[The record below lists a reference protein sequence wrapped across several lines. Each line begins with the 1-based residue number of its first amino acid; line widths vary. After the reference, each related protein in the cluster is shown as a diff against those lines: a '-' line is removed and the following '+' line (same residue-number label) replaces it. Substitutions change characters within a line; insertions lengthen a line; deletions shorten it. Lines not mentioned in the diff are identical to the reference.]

1 MFASLN
7 VLKELQ
13 KHYENNPKD
22 PLKGIIWHTQG
33 SGKTA
38 LTYHLTKLIK
48 DFFSPLGKKT
58 KFYFIVDRLDLLEQ
72 AKNEFLKRGF
82 QAHEAEDKEDL
93 SQKLKS
99 SSVFENPQGNDEIIV
114 VNIQKF
120 KAPNEDPFNSAPKEI
135 ISKTELQ
142 ESIQNSHDLQ
152 RVFIIDEA
160 HRSYDPKGCFY
171 ANLIECDKTAIKI
184 ALTGTPLLEDNAQDK
199 ATKKTFGN
207 YLHTYSYTESI
218 KDAHTLTLQLEIIE
232 KSYKKSIIPN
242 KKIYFEFLY
251 YLLKYHKDNIS
262 NIGGGTTFKEVSG
275 ATLGLFKVKIPPTYY
290 EQQKI
295 ARTLSILDQKIENNH
310 KINELLHTLAYKIY
324 EYYFKY
330 KPKNAKLEQIII
342 ENPKSSI
349 MVKNAQKTQDK
360 YPFFTSGDNI
370 LSYPKAIIDG
380 RNCFLNTGGNA
391 GIKFYVGKASYSTDT
406 WCICANEFSDYLY
419 LLLSSIKTHI
429 NQSFF
434 QGTSLKHLQKNLL
447 KKYPIYMPSAHEIKK
462 FNQIIMPLLTLISIN
477 TRTSKKLEQ
486 IRDFL
491 LPLLL
496 KQQVKPQ

>member
-1 MFASLN
+1 MSKTLQDYATLINDTIQSNEINHYITTDNMCQNLGGIDTFKNINIPQGKVRSFQKDDVLLSNIRLYFRKVYRAKQKGGCSSDVLVFRAKHIDSTTLFAILSS
-7 VLKELQ
+7 Q
-13 KHYENNPKD
+13 IFTDYACS
-22 PLKGIIWHTQG
+22 GSQG
-33 SGKTA
+33 SKMPRGNKT
-38 LTYHLTKLIK
+38 HMM
-48 DFFSPLGKKT
+48 DFKIPTINFT
-58 KFYFIVDRLDLLEQ
+58 I
-72 AKNEFLKRGF
+72 AK
-82 QAHEAEDKEDL
+82 
-93 SQKLKS
+93 
-99 SSVFENPQGNDEIIV
+99 I
-114 VNIQKF
+114 
-120 KAPNEDPFNSAPKEI
+120 FN
-135 ISKTELQ
+135 
-142 ESIQNSHDLQ
+142 SIQN
-152 RVFIIDEA
+152 
-160 HRSYDPKGCFY
+160 
-171 ANLIECDKTAIKI
+171 
-184 ALTGTPLLEDNAQDK
+184 
-199 ATKKTFGN
+199 
-207 YLHTYSYTESI
+207 
-218 KDAHTLTLQLEIIE
+218 
-232 KSYKKSIIPN
+232 
-242 KKIYFEFLY
+242 
-251 YLLKYHKDNIS
+251 
-262 NIGGGTTFKEVSG
+262 
-275 ATLGLFKVKIPPTYY
+275 
-290 EQQKI
+290 
-295 ARTLSILDQKIENNH
+295 KIENNH

-380 RNCFLNTGGNA
+380 RNCFLNTGGNV

-477 TRTSKKLEQ
+477 IRTSKKLEQ

-496 KQQVKPQ
+496 TQQVKPQ

>member
-1 MFASLN
+1 MSKTLQDYATLINDTIQSNEINHYITTDNMCQNLGGIDT
-7 VLKELQ
+7 LK
-13 KHYENNPKD
+13 NIN
-22 PLKGIIWHTQG
+22 I
-33 SGKTA
+33 
-38 LTYHLTKLIK
+38 
-48 DFFSPLGKKT
+48 
-58 KFYFIVDRLDLLEQ
+58 
-72 AKNEFLKRGF
+72 
-82 QAHEAEDKEDL
+82 
-93 SQKLKS
+93 
-99 SSVFENPQGNDEIIV
+99 PQGNVRSFQKDDV
-114 VNIQKF
+114 LLSNIRLYFRKVYRAKQKGGCSSDVLVFRAKHIDSATLFAILSSQIFTDYACSGSQGSKMPRGNKTHMMDF
-120 KAPNEDPFNSAPKEI
+120 KIPTINFTIAKIFN
-135 ISKTELQ
+135 
-142 ESIQNSHDLQ
+142 SIQN
-152 RVFIIDEA
+152 
-160 HRSYDPKGCFY
+160 
-171 ANLIECDKTAIKI
+171 
-184 ALTGTPLLEDNAQDK
+184 
-199 ATKKTFGN
+199 
-207 YLHTYSYTESI
+207 
-218 KDAHTLTLQLEIIE
+218 
-232 KSYKKSIIPN
+232 
-242 KKIYFEFLY
+242 
-251 YLLKYHKDNIS
+251 
-262 NIGGGTTFKEVSG
+262 
-275 ATLGLFKVKIPPTYY
+275 
-290 EQQKI
+290 
-295 ARTLSILDQKIENNH
+295 KIENNH

-477 TRTSKKLEQ
+477 TRTSKKLE
-486 IRDFL
+486 
-491 LPLLL
+491 
-496 KQQVKPQ
+496 

>member
-1 MFASLN
+1 MSKTLQDYATLINDTIQSNEINHYITTDNMCQNLGGIDTFKNINIPQGKVRSFQKDDVLLSNIRLYFRKVYRAKQKGGCSSDVLVFRAKHIDSATLFAILSS
-7 VLKELQ
+7 Q
-13 KHYENNPKD
+13 IFTDYACS
-22 PLKGIIWHTQG
+22 GSQG
-33 SGKTA
+33 SKMPRGNKT
-38 LTYHLTKLIK
+38 HMM
-48 DFFSPLGKKT
+48 DFKIPTINFT
-58 KFYFIVDRLDLLEQ
+58 I
-72 AKNEFLKRGF
+72 AK
-82 QAHEAEDKEDL
+82 
-93 SQKLKS
+93 
-99 SSVFENPQGNDEIIV
+99 I
-114 VNIQKF
+114 
-120 KAPNEDPFNSAPKEI
+120 FN
-135 ISKTELQ
+135 
-142 ESIQNSHDLQ
+142 SIQN
-152 RVFIIDEA
+152 
-160 HRSYDPKGCFY
+160 
-171 ANLIECDKTAIKI
+171 
-184 ALTGTPLLEDNAQDK
+184 
-199 ATKKTFGN
+199 
-207 YLHTYSYTESI
+207 
-218 KDAHTLTLQLEIIE
+218 
-232 KSYKKSIIPN
+232 
-242 KKIYFEFLY
+242 
-251 YLLKYHKDNIS
+251 
-262 NIGGGTTFKEVSG
+262 
-275 ATLGLFKVKIPPTYY
+275 
-290 EQQKI
+290 
-295 ARTLSILDQKIENNH
+295 KIENNH
-310 KINELLHTLAYKIY
+310 KINELLHTFAYKIY

-406 WCICANEFSDYLY
+406 WCIGANEFSDYLY

>member
-1 MFASLN
+1 MSKTLQDYATLINDTIQSNEINHYITTDNMRQNLGGIDTLKNINIPQGKVRSFQKDDVLLSNIRLYFRKVYKAKQKGGCSSDILVFRAKHIDSATLFAILSSQIFTDYACL
-7 VLKELQ
+7 
-13 KHYENNPKD
+13 
-22 PLKGIIWHTQG
+22 GSQG
-33 SGKTA
+33 SKMPRGNKT
-38 LTYHLTKLIK
+38 HMM
-48 DFFSPLGKKT
+48 DFKIPTINFT
-58 KFYFIVDRLDLLEQ
+58 I
-72 AKNEFLKRGF
+72 AK
-82 QAHEAEDKEDL
+82 
-93 SQKLKS
+93 
-99 SSVFENPQGNDEIIV
+99 I
-114 VNIQKF
+114 
-120 KAPNEDPFNSAPKEI
+120 FN
-135 ISKTELQ
+135 
-142 ESIQNSHDLQ
+142 SIQN
-152 RVFIIDEA
+152 
-160 HRSYDPKGCFY
+160 
-171 ANLIECDKTAIKI
+171 
-184 ALTGTPLLEDNAQDK
+184 
-199 ATKKTFGN
+199 
-207 YLHTYSYTESI
+207 
-218 KDAHTLTLQLEIIE
+218 
-232 KSYKKSIIPN
+232 
-242 KKIYFEFLY
+242 
-251 YLLKYHKDNIS
+251 
-262 NIGGGTTFKEVSG
+262 
-275 ATLGLFKVKIPPTYY
+275 
-290 EQQKI
+290 
-295 ARTLSILDQKIENNH
+295 KIENNH

-324 EYYFKY
+324 GYYFKY

-477 TRTSKKLEQ
+477 TRISKKLEQ

>member
-1 MFASLN
+1 MSEWQTFC
-7 VLKELQ
+7 LKDLV
-13 KHYENNPKD
+13 KIFGGSTPPTNNPKNYGNKIRWITAKD
-22 PLKGIIWHTQG
+22 LSTLQG
-33 SGKTA
+33 SYIKKGSRSISRLGFKSCSTFLLPKHAILFSVRAPIGYTA
-38 LTYHLTKLIK
+38 
-48 DFFSPLGKKT
+48 
-58 KFYFIVDRLDLLEQ
+58 
-72 AKNEFLKRGF
+72 
-82 QAHEAEDKEDL
+82 
-93 SQKLKS
+93 
-99 SSVFENPQGNDEIIV
+99 
-114 VNIQKF
+114 
-120 KAPNEDPFNSAPKEI
+120 I
-135 ISKTELQ
+135 ISK
-142 ESIQNSHDLQ
+142 
-152 RVFIIDEA
+152 
-160 HRSYDPKGCFY
+160 RSCTDRG
-171 ANLIECDKTAIKI
+171 LMG
-184 ALTGTPLLEDNAQDK
+184 LV
-199 ATKKTFGN
+199 
-207 YLHTYSYTESI
+207 
-218 KDAHTLTLQLEIIE
+218 
-232 KSYKKSIIPN
+232 PN

-262 NIGGGTTFKEVSG
+262 NMGVGTTFKGISKP
-275 ATLGLFKVKIPPTYY
+275 ALGLFKVKIPPTYY

-295 ARTLSILDQKIENNH
+295 ARTLSVLDQKIENNH

-330 KPKNAKLEQIII
+330 KPKNAKLEQIIV

-370 LSYPKAIIDG
+370 LSYPKSIIDG
-380 RNCFLNTGGNA
+380 RNCFLSTGGNA

-447 KKYPIYMPSAHEIKK
+447 KKYPIYMPSTHEIKK

-496 KQQVKPQ
+496 KQQVKLQ

>member
-1 MFASLN
+1 MSDNKTCSTKKNQIVKLGDILEVLTDYHSN
-7 VLKELQ
+7 GSYKTLKE
-13 KHYENNPKD
+13 NV
-22 PLKGIIWHTQG
+22 T
-33 SGKTA
+33 
-38 LTYHLTKLIK
+38 
-48 DFFSPLGKKT
+48 
-58 KFYFIVDRLDLLEQ
+58 LLEQ
-72 AKNEFLKRGF
+72 PNFAIMIRTTNFEKNDFRK
-82 QAHEAEDKEDL
+82 
-93 SQKLKS
+93 
-99 SSVFENPQGNDEIIV
+99 
-114 VNIQKF
+114 
-120 KAPNEDPFNSAPKEI
+120 
-135 ISKTELQ
+135 
-142 ESIQNSHDLQ
+142 
-152 RVFIIDEA
+152 
-160 HRSYDPKGCFY
+160 
-171 ANLIECDKTAIKI
+171 NLIYINQQAYNFLSKSKVFHQDILINKI
-184 ALTGTPLLEDNAQDK
+184 ANAGAVYFMPRLDKPVSLGMNLFLLRI
-199 ATKKTFGN
+199 KKN
-207 YLHTYSYTESI
+207 Y
-218 KDAHTLTLQLEIIE
+218 
-232 KSYKKSIIPN
+232 N
-242 KKIYFEFLY
+242 KYFIFCI
-251 YLLKYHKDNIS
+251 LKYNEKRLRLMAKGTTTKTITKDNIKMFQ
-262 NIGGGTTFKEVSG
+262 I
-275 ATLGLFKVKIPPTYY
+275 LLPPLET
-290 EQQKI
+290 QQKI
-295 ARTLSILDQKIENNH
+295 AHTLSILDQKIENNH

-370 LSYPKAIIDG
+370 LFYPKAIIDG

>member
-1 MFASLN
+1 MSKTLQDYATLINDTIQSNEINHYITMDNMCQNLGGIDT
-7 VLKELQ
+7 LK
-13 KHYENNPKD
+13 NIN
-22 PLKGIIWHTQG
+22 ITQG
-33 SGKTA
+33 KVRSFQKDDVLLSNIRLYFRKVYRAKQKGGCSSDVLVFRAKHIDSATLFAILSSQIFTDYACLGSQGSKMPRGNKT
-38 LTYHLTKLIK
+38 HMM
-48 DFFSPLGKKT
+48 DFKIPTINFT
-58 KFYFIVDRLDLLEQ
+58 I
-72 AKNEFLKRGF
+72 AK
-82 QAHEAEDKEDL
+82 
-93 SQKLKS
+93 
-99 SSVFENPQGNDEIIV
+99 I
-114 VNIQKF
+114 
-120 KAPNEDPFNSAPKEI
+120 FN
-135 ISKTELQ
+135 
-142 ESIQNSHDLQ
+142 SIQN
-152 RVFIIDEA
+152 
-160 HRSYDPKGCFY
+160 
-171 ANLIECDKTAIKI
+171 
-184 ALTGTPLLEDNAQDK
+184 
-199 ATKKTFGN
+199 
-207 YLHTYSYTESI
+207 
-218 KDAHTLTLQLEIIE
+218 
-232 KSYKKSIIPN
+232 
-242 KKIYFEFLY
+242 
-251 YLLKYHKDNIS
+251 
-262 NIGGGTTFKEVSG
+262 
-275 ATLGLFKVKIPPTYY
+275 
-290 EQQKI
+290 
-295 ARTLSILDQKIENNH
+295 KIENNH

-324 EYYFKY
+324 EYYFKH

-447 KKYPIYMPSAHEIKK
+447 KKYPIYMPSVHEIKK

-491 LPLLL
+491 LPILL
-496 KQQVKPQ
+496 KQQVRPQ

>member
-1 MFASLN
+1 MSKTLQDYATLINDTIQSNEINHYITTDNMCQNLGGIDTFKNINIPQGKVRSFQKDDVLLSSIRLYFRKVYRAKQKGGCSSDVLVFRAKRIDSATLFAILSS
-7 VLKELQ
+7 Q
-13 KHYENNPKD
+13 IFTDYACS
-22 PLKGIIWHTQG
+22 GSQG
-33 SGKTA
+33 SKMPRGNKT
-38 LTYHLTKLIK
+38 HMM
-48 DFFSPLGKKT
+48 DFKIPTINFT
-58 KFYFIVDRLDLLEQ
+58 I
-72 AKNEFLKRGF
+72 AK
-82 QAHEAEDKEDL
+82 
-93 SQKLKS
+93 
-99 SSVFENPQGNDEIIV
+99 I
-114 VNIQKF
+114 
-120 KAPNEDPFNSAPKEI
+120 FN
-135 ISKTELQ
+135 
-142 ESIQNSHDLQ
+142 SIQN
-152 RVFIIDEA
+152 
-160 HRSYDPKGCFY
+160 
-171 ANLIECDKTAIKI
+171 
-184 ALTGTPLLEDNAQDK
+184 
-199 ATKKTFGN
+199 
-207 YLHTYSYTESI
+207 
-218 KDAHTLTLQLEIIE
+218 
-232 KSYKKSIIPN
+232 
-242 KKIYFEFLY
+242 
-251 YLLKYHKDNIS
+251 
-262 NIGGGTTFKEVSG
+262 
-275 ATLGLFKVKIPPTYY
+275 
-290 EQQKI
+290 
-295 ARTLSILDQKIENNH
+295 KIENNH

-419 LLLSSIKTHI
+419 LLLSSIRTHI

>member
-1 MFASLN
+1 MCQNLGGIDTLKNINIPQGKVRSFQKDDVLLSNIRLYFRKVYRAKQKGGCSSDVLVFRAKHIDSATLFAILSS
-7 VLKELQ
+7 Q
-13 KHYENNPKD
+13 IFTDYACS
-22 PLKGIIWHTQG
+22 GSQG
-33 SGKTA
+33 SKMPRGNKT
-38 LTYHLTKLIK
+38 HMM
-48 DFFSPLGKKT
+48 DFKIPT
-58 KFYFIVDRLDLLEQ
+58 INFII
-72 AKNEFLKRGF
+72 AK
-82 QAHEAEDKEDL
+82 
-93 SQKLKS
+93 
-99 SSVFENPQGNDEIIV
+99 I
-114 VNIQKF
+114 
-120 KAPNEDPFNSAPKEI
+120 FN
-135 ISKTELQ
+135 
-142 ESIQNSHDLQ
+142 SIQN
-152 RVFIIDEA
+152 
-160 HRSYDPKGCFY
+160 
-171 ANLIECDKTAIKI
+171 
-184 ALTGTPLLEDNAQDK
+184 
-199 ATKKTFGN
+199 
-207 YLHTYSYTESI
+207 
-218 KDAHTLTLQLEIIE
+218 
-232 KSYKKSIIPN
+232 
-242 KKIYFEFLY
+242 
-251 YLLKYHKDNIS
+251 
-262 NIGGGTTFKEVSG
+262 
-275 ATLGLFKVKIPPTYY
+275 
-290 EQQKI
+290 
-295 ARTLSILDQKIENNH
+295 KIENNH

-370 LSYPKAIIDG
+370 LFYPKAIIDG

-419 LLLSSIKTHI
+419 LLLSNIKTHI

-462 FNQIIMPLLTLISIN
+462 FNQIIMPLLTIISIN

>member
-1 MFASLN
+1 MSKTLQDYATLINDTIQSNEINHYITTDNMCQNLGGIDTFKNINIPQGKVRSFQKDDVLLSNIRLYFRKVYRAKQKGGCSSDVLVFRAKHIDSATLFAILSS
-7 VLKELQ
+7 Q
-13 KHYENNPKD
+13 IFTDYACS
-22 PLKGIIWHTQG
+22 GSQG
-33 SGKTA
+33 SKMPRGNKT
-38 LTYHLTKLIK
+38 HMM
-48 DFFSPLGKKT
+48 DFKIPTINFT
-58 KFYFIVDRLDLLEQ
+58 I
-72 AKNEFLKRGF
+72 AK
-82 QAHEAEDKEDL
+82 
-93 SQKLKS
+93 
-99 SSVFENPQGNDEIIV
+99 I
-114 VNIQKF
+114 
-120 KAPNEDPFNSAPKEI
+120 FN
-135 ISKTELQ
+135 
-142 ESIQNSHDLQ
+142 SIQN
-152 RVFIIDEA
+152 
-160 HRSYDPKGCFY
+160 
-171 ANLIECDKTAIKI
+171 
-184 ALTGTPLLEDNAQDK
+184 
-199 ATKKTFGN
+199 
-207 YLHTYSYTESI
+207 
-218 KDAHTLTLQLEIIE
+218 
-232 KSYKKSIIPN
+232 
-242 KKIYFEFLY
+242 
-251 YLLKYHKDNIS
+251 
-262 NIGGGTTFKEVSG
+262 
-275 ATLGLFKVKIPPTYY
+275 
-290 EQQKI
+290 
-295 ARTLSILDQKIENNH
+295 KIENNH

-370 LSYPKAIIDG
+370 LFYPKAIIDG

-419 LLLSSIKTHI
+419 LLLSNIKTHI

>member
-1 MFASLN
+1 MSKTLQDYATLINDTIQSNEINHYITTDNMCQNLGGIDTFKNINIPQGKVRSFQKDDVLLSNIRLYFRKVYRAKQKGGCSSDVLVFRAKHIDSATLFAILSS
-7 VLKELQ
+7 Q
-13 KHYENNPKD
+13 IFTDYACS
-22 PLKGIIWHTQG
+22 GSQG
-33 SGKTA
+33 SKMPRGNKT
-38 LTYHLTKLIK
+38 HMM
-48 DFFSPLGKKT
+48 DFKIPTINFT
-58 KFYFIVDRLDLLEQ
+58 I
-72 AKNEFLKRGF
+72 AK
-82 QAHEAEDKEDL
+82 
-93 SQKLKS
+93 
-99 SSVFENPQGNDEIIV
+99 I
-114 VNIQKF
+114 
-120 KAPNEDPFNSAPKEI
+120 FN
-135 ISKTELQ
+135 
-142 ESIQNSHDLQ
+142 SIQN
-152 RVFIIDEA
+152 
-160 HRSYDPKGCFY
+160 
-171 ANLIECDKTAIKI
+171 
-184 ALTGTPLLEDNAQDK
+184 
-199 ATKKTFGN
+199 
-207 YLHTYSYTESI
+207 
-218 KDAHTLTLQLEIIE
+218 
-232 KSYKKSIIPN
+232 
-242 KKIYFEFLY
+242 
-251 YLLKYHKDNIS
+251 
-262 NIGGGTTFKEVSG
+262 
-275 ATLGLFKVKIPPTYY
+275 
-290 EQQKI
+290 
-295 ARTLSILDQKIENNH
+295 KIENNH
-310 KINELLHTLAYKIY
+310 KINELLHTIAYKIY

-370 LSYPKAIIDG
+370 LFYPKAIIDG

>member
-1 MFASLN
+1 MSKTLQDYATLINDTIQSNEINHYITTDNMCQNLGGIDTFKNINIPQGKVRSFQKDDVLLSNIRLYFRKVYRAKQKGGCSSDVLVFRAKHIDSATLFAILSS
-7 VLKELQ
+7 Q
-13 KHYENNPKD
+13 IFTDYACS
-22 PLKGIIWHTQG
+22 GSQG
-33 SGKTA
+33 SKMPRGDKT
-38 LTYHLTKLIK
+38 HMM
-48 DFFSPLGKKT
+48 DFKISTINFT
-58 KFYFIVDRLDLLEQ
+58 I
-72 AKNEFLKRGF
+72 AK
-82 QAHEAEDKEDL
+82 
-93 SQKLKS
+93 
-99 SSVFENPQGNDEIIV
+99 I
-114 VNIQKF
+114 
-120 KAPNEDPFNSAPKEI
+120 FN
-135 ISKTELQ
+135 
-142 ESIQNSHDLQ
+142 SIQN
-152 RVFIIDEA
+152 
-160 HRSYDPKGCFY
+160 
-171 ANLIECDKTAIKI
+171 
-184 ALTGTPLLEDNAQDK
+184 
-199 ATKKTFGN
+199 
-207 YLHTYSYTESI
+207 
-218 KDAHTLTLQLEIIE
+218 
-232 KSYKKSIIPN
+232 
-242 KKIYFEFLY
+242 
-251 YLLKYHKDNIS
+251 
-262 NIGGGTTFKEVSG
+262 
-275 ATLGLFKVKIPPTYY
+275 
-290 EQQKI
+290 
-295 ARTLSILDQKIENNH
+295 KIENNH

-349 MVKNAQKTQDK
+349 MVKNTQKTQDK

-370 LSYPKAIIDG
+370 LFYPKAIIDG

-419 LLLSSIKTHI
+419 LLLSSIRTHI

-462 FNQIIMPLLTLISIN
+462 FNQIIMPLLTFISIN

>member
-1 MFASLN
+1 MSKTLQDYATLINDTIQSNEINHYITTDNMCQNLGGIDTFKNINIPQGKVRSFQKDDVLLSNIRLYFRKVYRAKQKGGCSSDVLVFRAKHIDSATLFAILSS
-7 VLKELQ
+7 Q
-13 KHYENNPKD
+13 IFTDYACS
-22 PLKGIIWHTQG
+22 GSQG
-33 SGKTA
+33 SKMPRGNKT
-38 LTYHLTKLIK
+38 HMM
-48 DFFSPLGKKT
+48 DFKIPTINFT
-58 KFYFIVDRLDLLEQ
+58 I
-72 AKNEFLKRGF
+72 AK
-82 QAHEAEDKEDL
+82 
-93 SQKLKS
+93 
-99 SSVFENPQGNDEIIV
+99 I
-114 VNIQKF
+114 
-120 KAPNEDPFNSAPKEI
+120 FN
-135 ISKTELQ
+135 
-142 ESIQNSHDLQ
+142 SIQN
-152 RVFIIDEA
+152 
-160 HRSYDPKGCFY
+160 
-171 ANLIECDKTAIKI
+171 
-184 ALTGTPLLEDNAQDK
+184 
-199 ATKKTFGN
+199 
-207 YLHTYSYTESI
+207 
-218 KDAHTLTLQLEIIE
+218 
-232 KSYKKSIIPN
+232 
-242 KKIYFEFLY
+242 
-251 YLLKYHKDNIS
+251 
-262 NIGGGTTFKEVSG
+262 
-275 ATLGLFKVKIPPTYY
+275 
-290 EQQKI
+290 
-295 ARTLSILDQKIENNH
+295 KIENNH

-370 LSYPKAIIDG
+370 LFYPKAIIDG

-447 KKYPIYMPSAHEIKK
+447 KKYPIYMPSVHEIKK

>member
-1 MFASLN
+1 MSEWQTFC
-7 VLKELQ
+7 LKDLV
-13 KHYENNPKD
+13 KIFGGSTPPTNNPKNYGNKIRWITAKD
-22 PLKGIIWHTQG
+22 LSTLQG
-33 SGKTA
+33 SYIKKGSRSISRLGFKSCSTFLLPKHAILFSVRAPIGYTA
-38 LTYHLTKLIK
+38 
-48 DFFSPLGKKT
+48 
-58 KFYFIVDRLDLLEQ
+58 
-72 AKNEFLKRGF
+72 
-82 QAHEAEDKEDL
+82 
-93 SQKLKS
+93 
-99 SSVFENPQGNDEIIV
+99 
-114 VNIQKF
+114 
-120 KAPNEDPFNSAPKEI
+120 I
-135 ISKTELQ
+135 ISK
-142 ESIQNSHDLQ
+142 
-152 RVFIIDEA
+152 
-160 HRSYDPKGCFY
+160 RSCTDRG
-171 ANLIECDKTAIKI
+171 LMG
-184 ALTGTPLLEDNAQDK
+184 LV
-199 ATKKTFGN
+199 
-207 YLHTYSYTESI
+207 
-218 KDAHTLTLQLEIIE
+218 
-232 KSYKKSIIPN
+232 PN

-251 YLLKYHKDNIS
+251 YLLKYHKNNIS
-262 NIGGGTTFKEVSG
+262 NMGVGTTFKGISKP
-275 ATLGLFKVKIPPTYY
+275 ALGLFKVKIPPTYY

-419 LLLSSIKTHI
+419 LLLSNIKTHI

>member
-1 MFASLN
+1 MSKTLQDYATLINDTIQSNEINHYITTDNMCQNLGGIDTFKNINIPQGKVRSFQKDDILLSNIRLYFRKVYRAKQKGGCSSDVLVFRAKHIDSATLFAILSS
-7 VLKELQ
+7 Q
-13 KHYENNPKD
+13 IFTDYACS
-22 PLKGIIWHTQG
+22 GSQG
-33 SGKTA
+33 SKMPRGNKT
-38 LTYHLTKLIK
+38 HMM
-48 DFFSPLGKKT
+48 DFKIPTINFT
-58 KFYFIVDRLDLLEQ
+58 I
-72 AKNEFLKRGF
+72 AK
-82 QAHEAEDKEDL
+82 
-93 SQKLKS
+93 
-99 SSVFENPQGNDEIIV
+99 I
-114 VNIQKF
+114 
-120 KAPNEDPFNSAPKEI
+120 FN
-135 ISKTELQ
+135 
-142 ESIQNSHDLQ
+142 SIQN
-152 RVFIIDEA
+152 
-160 HRSYDPKGCFY
+160 
-171 ANLIECDKTAIKI
+171 
-184 ALTGTPLLEDNAQDK
+184 
-199 ATKKTFGN
+199 
-207 YLHTYSYTESI
+207 
-218 KDAHTLTLQLEIIE
+218 
-232 KSYKKSIIPN
+232 
-242 KKIYFEFLY
+242 
-251 YLLKYHKDNIS
+251 
-262 NIGGGTTFKEVSG
+262 
-275 ATLGLFKVKIPPTYY
+275 
-290 EQQKI
+290 
-295 ARTLSILDQKIENNH
+295 KIENNH

-406 WCICANEFSDYLY
+406 WCIGANEFSDYLY
-419 LLLSSIKTHI
+419 LLLSSIKNHI

-462 FNQIIMPLLTLISIN
+462 FNQIMMPLLTLISIN

>member
-1 MFASLN
+1 MSKTLQDYATLINDTIQSNEINHYITTDNMCQNLGGIDTFKNINIPQGKVRSFQKDDILLSNIRLYFRKVYRAKQKGGCSSDVLVFRAKHIDSATLFAILSSQIFTDYACL
-7 VLKELQ
+7 
-13 KHYENNPKD
+13 
-22 PLKGIIWHTQG
+22 GSQG
-33 SGKTA
+33 SKMPRGNKT
-38 LTYHLTKLIK
+38 HMM
-48 DFFSPLGKKT
+48 DFKIPTINFT
-58 KFYFIVDRLDLLEQ
+58 I
-72 AKNEFLKRGF
+72 AK
-82 QAHEAEDKEDL
+82 
-93 SQKLKS
+93 
-99 SSVFENPQGNDEIIV
+99 I
-114 VNIQKF
+114 
-120 KAPNEDPFNSAPKEI
+120 FN
-135 ISKTELQ
+135 
-142 ESIQNSHDLQ
+142 SIQN
-152 RVFIIDEA
+152 
-160 HRSYDPKGCFY
+160 
-171 ANLIECDKTAIKI
+171 
-184 ALTGTPLLEDNAQDK
+184 
-199 ATKKTFGN
+199 
-207 YLHTYSYTESI
+207 
-218 KDAHTLTLQLEIIE
+218 
-232 KSYKKSIIPN
+232 
-242 KKIYFEFLY
+242 
-251 YLLKYHKDNIS
+251 
-262 NIGGGTTFKEVSG
+262 
-275 ATLGLFKVKIPPTYY
+275 
-290 EQQKI
+290 
-295 ARTLSILDQKIENNH
+295 KIENNH

-406 WCICANEFSDYLY
+406 WCIGANEFSDYLY
-419 LLLSSIKTHI
+419 LLLSSIKNHI

-462 FNQIIMPLLTLISIN
+462 FNQIMMPLLTLISIN